1 MRRMLSAVG
10 LTTVFM
16 LLAGTLQAQDML
28 DKLAKDMCPCM
39 EGISETMPKD
49 SVTLKMGI
57 CMLTASMPYE
67 KELRKKH
74 GIDLAKID
82 GESGERL
89 GQLVA
94 VRLMTTC
101 PDFASL
107 AIKLAEDE
115 APPPPP
121 SGPPV
126 RIVQGTVQDVTPS
139 QFLTI
144 TVRTD
149 AGPSYE
155 FLLLDHVTNAEQV
168 SQEPGKAKGFFAK
181 WGYEEREFFDPYT
194 RTYKTYRVL
203 RSIEP

>member
-1 MRRMLSAVG
+1 MDGITEELPRDTLTMR
-10 LTTVFM
+10 
-16 LLAGTLQAQDML
+16 
-28 DKLAKDMCPCM
+28 
-39 EGISETMPKD
+39 
-49 SVTLKMGI
+49 MGI

-67 KELRKKH
+67 KELRKKY
-74 GIDLAKID
+74 GIDLSKID

-89 GQLVA
+89 GQLVSL
-94 VRLMTTC
+94 RLITTC
-101 PDFASL
+101 PNFASL
-107 AIKLAEDE
+107 AMKLAEEEE

-121 SGPPV
+121 GPTV
-126 RIVQGTVQDVTPS
+126 RVVQGTVQEITPS

-155 FLLLDHVTNAEQV
+155 FLLLDHVMNAEQV
-168 SQEPGKAKGFFAK
+168 SQEPAKAKGFFAK

-194 RTYKTYRVL
+194 RTYKIYRVL